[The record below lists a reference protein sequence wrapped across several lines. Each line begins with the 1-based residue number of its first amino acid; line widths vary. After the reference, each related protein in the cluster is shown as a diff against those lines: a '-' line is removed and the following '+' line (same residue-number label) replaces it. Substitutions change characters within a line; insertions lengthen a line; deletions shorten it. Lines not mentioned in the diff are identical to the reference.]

1 MRDIICTVSQKTN
14 VNESYGTRS
23 TTVCDV
29 VIEME
34 NGMVITLPIRSKLTT
49 DKETGE
55 QSITTTVE
63 TRIKNYGDIV
73 LKFPNEQEENA
84 FRKEIMAHAKLWLSY
99 KSLEAKAEER
109 LTSEAAEGQETGKLV
124 KKLPPKD
131 VKNITVPTSVSTVK
145 VPAPEAP
152 KPTAPA
158 AK

>member
-1 MRDIICTVSQKTN
+1 MRDIICTVSQKSV
-14 VNESYGTRS
+14 VNDSYGTRS

-55 QSITTTVE
+55 RNITTTVE

-73 LKFPNEQEENA
+73 LKFPNEHEETA
-84 FRKEIMAHAKLWLSY
+84 FRKEIMGHAKLWLSY

-109 LTSEAAEGQETGKLV
+109 LTSESVEGQDTGKLV

-131 VKNITVPTSVSTVK
+131 DKNLTLPTSVSTVK
-145 VPAPEAP
+145 VLAPEAP
-152 KPTAPA
+152 KVPTPTA
-158 AK
+158 K